1 MKSTSMNPS
10 GLGRLFGSA
19 SPMISDRL
27 AGLVRIATVS
37 FTLLLAAYVVAA
49 LFTNSRIAAQ
59 ANLGSFALSVADVN
73 IELLEMRRNE
83 KDFFLRKTKAEL
95 DKHAAN
101 FKNAKTAL
109 GQAQGNAQATVD
121 DLATLDKMGKSLD
134 AYNKAFLVA
143 AADQI
148 ALGVDENSGLQ
159 GDMRKAVRAA
169 EAEILKVNSKELL
182 VQVLTL
188 RRHEKDF
195 LLRGEA
201 RYITQF
207 ATEIAVMKE
216 FLAVSKIDPAVVQRV
231 SELMATYDKNFQ
243 ALAAAS
249 VDLVKTTQT
258 ARTAARDAEA
268 PVPALL
274 ASASERRLTATQLTK
289 TSLIVSSI
297 AIMLV
302 LAFVAVLLS
311 KSLGSVRKSITSSV
325 GSLRDTVERVRAGH
339 TVGADEGVLTKDE
352 MGQVWTSVDA
362 LLTDRLQQQRK
373 AEEENDGLNNSVI
386 SILQAVNQ
394 LSQRDLTAKAPVTQ
408 DIIGTVSDSINLLT
422 DETSKVLIGVNQI
435 ASQVVQVSTK
445 VRSQAELVSTAAEG
459 ERKDVA
465 LMIVSLGDATE
476 SMNQVA
482 ALAEQSNRS
491 AERAT
496 QATETALQTVNGTVK
511 GMEAIRETISETEKR
526 IKRLGERSQEITGIV
541 NLINTISERTHVLAL
556 NASMQAAVA
565 GEAGRG
571 FAVVAEEVQ
580 RLAESS
586 RNATQQIGTLV
597 SNIQL
602 ETNETI
608 STVNRTIGQV
618 VHGSEQAQKAGEQM
632 RLTQEIT
639 SELVA
644 QVRRIAEAS
653 DHQKGMSLGL
663 LQSVQRIGQSNER
676 TSLQIDAQNE
686 ETATLLDSARRLV
699 ESVSVFKLPQTA

>member
-37 FTLLLAAYVVAA
+37 FTLLLAAYVIAA

-109 GQAQGNAQATVD
+109 GQAQGNAQATAD

-143 AADQI
+143 AADQL
-148 ALGVDENSGLQ
+148 ALGFDENSGLQ

-182 VQVLTL
+182 IQVLTL

-195 LLRGEA
+195 LLRGDA
-201 RYITQF
+201 RYIAEF
-207 ATEIAVMKE
+207 STEITVMKE
-216 FLAVSKIDPAVVQRV
+216 FLAASKIDPAVVQRLN
-231 SELMATYDKNFQ
+231 ELITTYDKNFQ
-243 ALAAAS
+243 AMAAAT
-249 VDLVKTTQT
+249 VDLVKQTQT

-274 ASASERRLTATQLTK
+274 ASATERRLAAAQLTR

-297 AIMLV
+297 AIVLV
-302 LAFVAVLLS
+302 LGFVAVLLS
-311 KSLGSVRKSITSSV
+311 RSLGTVRKSITSSV

-362 LLTDRLQQQRK
+362 LLTDRLKQQRK

-597 SNIQL
+597 TNIQL

-618 VHGSEQAQKAGEQM
+618 VYGSEQAQKAGEQM

-653 DHQKGMSLGL
+653 DHQKGMSLDL
-663 LQSVQRIGQSNER
+663 LQSVKRIGQSNER

-699 ESVSVFKLPQTA
+699 ESVSVFKLPQPA

>member
-1 MKSTSMNPS
+1 MN
-10 GLGRLFGSA
+10 L
-19 SPMISDRL
+19 
-27 AGLVRIATVS
+27 IA
-37 FTLLLAAYVVAA
+37 
-49 LFTNSRIAAQ
+49 N
-59 ANLGSFALSVADVN
+59 
-73 IELLEMRRNE
+73 
-83 KDFFLRKTKAEL
+83 
-95 DKHAAN
+95 
-101 FKNAKTAL
+101 
-109 GQAQGNAQATVD
+109 
-121 DLATLDKMGKSLD
+121 
-134 AYNKAFLVA
+134 
-143 AADQI
+143 
-148 ALGVDENSGLQ
+148 
-159 GDMRKAVRAA
+159 
-169 EAEILKVNSKELL
+169 
-182 VQVLTL
+182 
-188 RRHEKDF
+188 
-195 LLRGEA
+195 
-201 RYITQF
+201 
-207 ATEIAVMKE
+207 
-216 FLAVSKIDPAVVQRV
+216 
-231 SELMATYDKNFQ
+231 
-243 ALAAAS
+243 
-249 VDLVKTTQT
+249 
-258 ARTAARDAEA
+258 
-268 PVPALL
+268 
-274 ASASERRLTATQLTK
+274 
-289 TSLIVSSI
+289 
-297 AIMLV
+297 
-302 LAFVAVLLS
+302 
-311 KSLGSVRKSITSSV
+311 
-325 GSLRDTVERVRAGH
+325 
-339 TVGADEGVLTKDE
+339 
-352 MGQVWTSVDA
+352 
-362 LLTDRLQQQRK
+362 
-373 AEEENDGLNNSVI
+373 
-386 SILQAVNQ
+386 
-394 LSQRDLTAKAPVTQ
+394 
-408 DIIGTVSDSINLLT
+408 
-422 DETSKVLIGVNQI
+422 
-435 ASQVVQVSTK
+435 QVVQVSTK
-445 VRSQAELVSTAAEG
+445 VRSQAELVSTSAEG

-465 LMIVSLGDATE
+465 SMIVSLGDATE

-639 SELVA
+639 GELVA

-653 DHQKGMSLGL
+653 DNQKGMSLGL

-699 ESVSVFKLPQTA
+699 ESVSVFKLAQPA